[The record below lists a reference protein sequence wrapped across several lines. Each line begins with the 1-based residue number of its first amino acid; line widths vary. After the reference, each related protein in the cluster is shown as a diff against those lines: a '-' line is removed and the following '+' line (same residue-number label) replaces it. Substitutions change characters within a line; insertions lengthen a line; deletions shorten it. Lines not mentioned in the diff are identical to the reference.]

1 MRRRIKIAF
10 EIDAKLYES
19 MLAVAKKR
27 GVSEQYVVE
36 QALENY
42 LYGVPSQN
50 LVAAQSWMRSSGQ

>member
-19 MLAVAKKR
+19 MLSVAKKR
-27 GVSEQYVVE
+27 GVSEQYAVE

-42 LYGVPSQN
+42 LYGVASQN
-50 LVAAQSWMRSSGQ
+50 LVRSAVMDAF